1 MIRKFVLMGCVLTLA
16 SCGGDNADR
25 DGDGKVSREE
35 RAAEMASDGYL
46 AMKPGRWKM
55 QVNFTEIDV
64 PRLGNKEK
72 QSILREAAEEASS
85 LSCLSEAEAAKPGAD
100 FFSGRGAEKC
110 TYSRFDIAGDR
121 ARMTVSCRQGDMG
134 KAEMEL
140 DGIVGDT
147 QIDFDT
153 KLVVTAPLVGKIK
166 LKGKMTGVHD
176 GPCQGDE

>member
-1 MIRKFVLMGCVLTLA
+1 VRYLLYLGCALTLA
-16 SCGGDNADR
+16 SCGGDNADSN
-25 DGDGKVSREE
+25 GDGKVSRAE

-55 QVNFTEIDV
+55 KVEFTEIDV

-72 QSILREAAEEASS
+72 QSILREAAQEASS

-100 FFSGRGAEKC
+100 FFSGRGAEQC
-110 TYSRFDIAGDR
+110 TYSKFDIAGDR

-140 DGIVGDT
+140 DGTVGDT

-153 KLVVTAPLVGKIK
+153 NLIVSAPLVGKIK
-166 LKGKMTGVHD
+166 LKGKMTGTHD
-176 GPCQGDE
+176 GPCQGNE